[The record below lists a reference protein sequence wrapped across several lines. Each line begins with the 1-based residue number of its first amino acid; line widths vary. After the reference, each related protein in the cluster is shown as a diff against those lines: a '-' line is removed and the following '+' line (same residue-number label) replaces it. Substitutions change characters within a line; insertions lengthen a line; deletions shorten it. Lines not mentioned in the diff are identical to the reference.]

1 MAVHN
6 ELGKRG
12 EGIAREYLEN
22 AGYRILNVNWKYAR
36 AEVDVIAEQGGRLI
50 FVEVKTRTST
60 DYGHPEDFVDL
71 KK

>member
-36 AEVDVIAEQGGRLI
+36 AEVDVIADQGVKLI
-50 FVEVKTRTST
+50 FGELKPRTST
-60 DYGHPEDFVDL
+60 DYGTPEDFVDR